1 MSDTLFNPP
10 SFLDAES
17 FSNPEITS
25 FEQPNIETLDIFSDI
40 NWLGGNTSAQ
50 SSSSSRNRTQPIT
63 LENLPPLQQETLPI
77 IQESRLL
84 DQEVRFPEALR
95 MQEPMTTDHSLKRDI
110 IKYLYKNNQCGYLK
124 TAISDENELEKL
136 SDDVL
141 YKKFR
146 IGLVID
152 SVLGRNSSDKNLA
165 SYVFTFFETLLDE
178 AQKLSSPEYK
188 KYFEVFSLSLKKEK
202 VLVLSESSSSTIA
215 SVLAAN
221 DIDSFLQKYVSCDT
235 PSIRALKCSI
245 QNISLL
251 VSLTLTKKLLSPLLS
266 TFINSDDTYEPS
278 AKKQKTQ

>member
-10 SFLDAES
+10 SFLDAER
-17 FSNPEITS
+17 FSNQDINNS
-25 FEQPNIETLDIFSDI
+25 LEQPNIESLDIFSDI
-40 NWLGGNTSAQ
+40 NWLGNNNTSVP
-50 SSSSSRNRTQPIT
+50 SNSNRNLTQPIV
-63 LENLPPLQQETLPI
+63 LENLPSITQERSL
-77 IQESRLL
+77 S
-84 DQEVRFPEALR
+84 DQEVHLPEPLR
-95 MQEPMTTDHSLKRDI
+95 ITEPIITDNSLKRDI

-124 TAISDENELEKL
+124 SAISDEGDLEKL
-136 SDDVL
+136 SDDIL

-152 SVLGRNSSDKNLA
+152 SVLGRTSSDKNLA
-165 SYVFTFFETLLDE
+165 SYVFTFFETLLEE

-202 VLVLSESSSSTIA
+202 VLVLSDSNSSTIA

-221 DIDSFLQKYVSCDT
+221 DIDSFLQKYVSSDI
-235 PSIRALKCSI
+235 PSIRALKCSV

-266 TFINSDDTYEPS
+266 SFINSEGFVEPPN
-278 AKKQKTQ
+278 KKHKSQ